1 MIRERP
7 WWGAPAGGGG
17 WRARLASVVSSP
29 ARLWAAVLLATIAV
43 GAAAWPIFPHDGDLW
58 YHLAGGRFIAQ
69 HHALPKTAFFSV
81 LPAAAGWVDYYWFF
95 QLVVYGLHSLG
106 GYAAL
111 VLLRA
116 ALLIA
121 LAIVVLV
128 HVRRSRGRFGGWQGV
143 LATLVLLAVLP
154 RFASL
159 RPHLFSLLLLAAFLL
174 VLEHFPRALPALLPL
189 GVLWANLHGI
199 EYPVLLLVLG
209 AWAAPLVLELWRS
222 RALQSAETRRRLGW
236 LVLAALAPLL
246 TPNGLRLLPVPFQ
259 SVAFVRHAIV
269 EMQPFDFARLP
280 LLPAKGLTAE
290 IAFFALL
297 VLAAAALID
306 RGFKRALPLPHLLL
320 AAGGAV
326 LLFRGGRFVME
337 LALLLVPLL
346 AGWRPPALAAGVPLR
361 RAAAAAFAIAALAG
375 LRDRFVTHRRWPLD
389 EAALPSGV
397 SRFLARAGTGGV
409 VLAYPDLAGWF
420 EWTLLPRYRTFAD
433 LQAYLFAERSLF
445 LTSASFADPHVLDP
459 VTKQLVPDWIA
470 APASAPRFQAML
482 DSVGGYEPV
491 AFDWTMVLY
500 ARRDGNE
507 AWVRQWALDSVDPYH
522 PAGPLRPALREK
534 ATRELE
540 RLHALDARNSAV
552 STALARARLAQGR
565 AREALQLAREAT
577 TQAPAQPEPWT
588 LLGESL
594 AASDRF
600 REALDA
606 YAKAEARG
614 GVPLA
619 LGRLRWAAW
628 MRLGDPARA
637 WRAFEPVAS
646 PLSGET
652 SWTDLWGLAE
662 AARANGDAATAERLL
677 LFALWKAP
685 PGPARD
691 RLFAALAELRQR
703 DPIDGR

>member
-7 WWGAPAGGGG
+7 WWGAPA
-17 WRARLASVVSSP
+17 RA
-29 ARLWAAVLLATIAV
+29 WGAVLLASIAI
-43 GAAAWPIFPHDGDLW
+43 GAAAWPIYPADGDLW
-58 YHLAGGRFIAQ
+58 YHLASGRFIAQ
-69 HHALPKTAFFSV
+69 HHALPKTPFFSV
-81 LPAAAGWVDYYWFF
+81 LPAAAGWVDYYWLF
-95 QLVVYGLHSLG
+95 QLVVYGLHALG

-111 VLLRA
+111 VFLRA
-116 ALLIA
+116 VLLIA
-121 LAIVVLV
+121 LAVVVLV
-128 HVRRSRGRFGGWQGV
+128 HVRRSGHPGGRFGGWQAV

-174 VLEHFPRALPALLPL
+174 VLEHYSRALPALVPL

-209 AWAAPLVLELWRS
+209 AWAAPLLWELVRA
-222 RALQSAETRRRLGW
+222 RALPSAKTRRRLGW

-269 EMQPFDFARLP
+269 EMQRFDFARLP
-280 LLPAKGLTAE
+280 LEPAKGLTAE

-306 RGFKRALPLPHLLL
+306 RGAKRSLPLPHLLL
-320 AAGGAV
+320 ATGGTV

-346 AGWRPPALAAGVPLR
+346 AGWRPPALAVGAPLR
-361 RAAAAAFAIAALAG
+361 RVGAVAFALAALVG

-389 EAALPSGV
+389 EAALPCGV
-397 SRFLARAGTGGV
+397 SRFLERAGTGGTL
-409 VLAYPDLAGWF
+409 LAYPDLAGWF
-420 EWTLLPRYRTFAD
+420 EWTLSPRYRTFAD
-433 LQAYLFAERSLF
+433 LQAYLFDERSLF
-445 LTSASFADPHVLDP
+445 LTSAPFADPHVLGA
-459 VTKQLVPDWIA
+459 VTKQLAPDWIA
-470 APASAPRFQAML
+470 APASSPGFQGIIG
-482 DSVGGYEPV
+482 SVGGYEPV

-500 ARRDGNE
+500 ARRGGHE
-507 AWVRQWALDSVDPYH
+507 TAGPWVLDSFDPYH
-522 PAGPLRPALREK
+522 PAGPLRPQSLERS
-534 ATRELE
+534 TRELE

-552 STALARARLAQGR
+552 ATALARARLVEGR
-565 AREALQLAREAT
+565 PREALQLAHDAVTE
-577 TQAPAQPEPWT
+577 APARPEPWT
-588 LLGESL
+588 LFGEAL
-594 AASDRF
+594 AANGRL

-606 YAKAEARG
+606 YDAAEARG
-614 GVPLA
+614 VVALA
-619 LGRLRWAAW
+619 LGRLRWAAS
-628 MRLGDPARA
+628 MRLGDPERA

-662 AARANGDAATAERLL
+662 TARANGDTATAERLL
-677 LFALWKAP
+677 LFAWWKAP
-685 PGPARD
+685 PGPPRE
-691 RLFAALAELRQR
+691 RLAAALAELRQR
-703 DPIDGR
+703 DIVNDR

>member
-1 MIRERP
+1 V
-7 WWGAPAGGGG
+7 
-17 WRARLASVVSSP
+17 LSSP
-29 ARLWAAVLLATIAV
+29 PRLWAAVLVASIAI

-58 YHLAGGRFIAQ
+58 YHLASGRFIAQ

-95 QLVVYGLHSLG
+95 QLVVYALHGVG

-116 ALLIA
+116 GLLVG
-121 LAIVVLV
+121 LAVVVLV
-128 HVRRSRGRFGGWQGV
+128 HVGRSRGRFAGWQAV

-174 VLEHFPRALPALLPL
+174 VLEHYPRALPALLPL
-189 GVLWANLHGI
+189 GVLWVNLHGI

-209 AWAAPLVLELWRS
+209 AWAAPLVWELVHARG
-222 RALQSAETRRRLGW
+222 LPGAETRRRLGW
-236 LVLAALAPLL
+236 LLLAALAPLL

-297 VLAAAALID
+297 VLGAAALID
-306 RGFKRALPLPHLLL
+306 RGVKRSLPLPHLLL

-346 AGWRPPALAAGVPLR
+346 AGWRPPALVASEPLR
-361 RAAAAAFAIAALAG
+361 RAAAVVFALAALVG
-375 LRDRFVTHRRWPLD
+375 LRDRFVTYRRWPLD

-397 SRFLARAGTGGV
+397 SRFLERVGTGGV
-409 VLAYPDLAGWF
+409 LLAHPDLAGWF
-420 EWTLLPRYRTFAD
+420 EWTLSARYRTFAD
-433 LQAYLFAERSLF
+433 LQAYLFDERSLF
-445 LTSASFADPHVLDP
+445 LTSAPFADLHVLGA
-459 VTKQLVPDWIA
+459 VTKQLAPDWIA
-470 APASAPRFQAML
+470 APASSPRFQGMI

-500 ARRDGNE
+500 ARRTGHE
-507 AWVRQWALDSVDPYH
+507 ATVKQWSLGSFDPYL
-522 PAGPLRPALREK
+522 PAGPLRPPLREQ

-540 RLHALDARNSAV
+540 RLHLLDPRNSAV
-552 STALARARLAQGR
+552 ATALARARLLQGR
-565 AREALQLAREAT
+565 PREALQLARDAT
-577 TQAPAQPEPWT
+577 AQAPARPETWM
-588 LLGESL
+588 LLGEAL
-594 AASDRF
+594 TARGRH
-600 REALDA
+600 REALEA
-606 YAKAEARG
+606 YDEAEERG
-614 GVPLA
+614 AVPLA

-628 MRLGDPARA
+628 MRLGDPERA

-662 AARANGDAATAERLL
+662 SARADGDVASAERLL
-677 LFALWKAP
+677 LFAWWKAP
-685 PGPARD
+685 PGPPRE
-691 RLFAALAELRQR
+691 RLAAALAELRQGTTAN
-703 DPIDGR
+703 GR